1 MSLLSKADRSKVN
14 DPALLQR
21 AVGSYGLDVR
31 LSGDATRVAGL
42 RQQGCCR
49 ILMPRRPQGTPEA
62 VLVNVSGGIAAGD
75 RISGDIVCRAGS
87 CLTVTTQAAERI
99 YKAREQ
105 DAPARIEAR
114 CRVEAGAR
122 LDWLPLETIFFDRS
136 ATSRLLEVEMAGN
149 ATFLGY
155 EIRVFGRS
163 GSDETVEHI
172 RLRDRLRM
180 KRDGELLWVESLIAE
195 GPLANLLEQKAG
207 AAGRT
212 VMLTLWLVAQ
222 DAEAWLLPVRE
233 ALGTPENDVEAA
245 ASAWNGML
253 VVRALGTSSLV
264 VSRLSRR
271 LLSILR
277 DGRGDPVTWRT

>member
-1 MSLLSKADRSKVN
+1 M
-14 DPALLQR
+14 
-21 AVGSYGLDVR
+21 
-31 LSGDATRVAGL
+31 
-42 RQQGCCR
+42 
-49 ILMPRRPQGTPEA
+49 GTPEA

-75 RISGDIVCRAGS
+75 QITGEIVCRTGS

-136 ATSRLLEVEMAGN
+136 ATSRLLEIEMAGD
-149 ATFLGY
+149 AIFLGC
-155 EIRVFGRS
+155 ETRVFGRS

-172 RLRDRLRM
+172 RLRDRLRV
-180 KRDGELLWVESLIAE
+180 KRGDELLWVESLIAE
-195 GPLANLLEQKAG
+195 GPLARLLEQKAV
-207 AAGRT
+207 ASGRT
-212 VMLTLWLVAQ
+212 VMLTLWLVAP
-222 DAEAWLLPVRE
+222 DAETWLLPIRE
-233 ALGTPENDVEAA
+233 ALDTQEKDVEAA

-253 VVRALGTSSLV
+253 AVRALGTSSLAI
-264 VSRLSRR
+264 SRLSRR

-277 DGRGDPVTWRT
+277 EGRGDPVTWRT

>member
-1 MSLLSKADRSKVN
+1 MTPSGSLE
-14 DPALLQR
+14 R
-21 AVGSYGLDVR
+21 AVGAYGLEVR
-31 LSGDATRVAGL
+31 LSDQVTRVAGL

-75 RISGDIVCRAGS
+75 RITGEIICRAGS
-87 CLTVTTQAAERI
+87 HLTVTTQAAERI

-105 DAPARIEAR
+105 DTPALIEAR
-114 CRVEAGAR
+114 CRVDAGAR

-136 ATSRLLEVEMAGN
+136 ATSRLLEIEMAGD
-149 ATFLGY
+149 ATFLGC
-155 EIRVFGRS
+155 ETRVFGRS

-172 RLRDRLRM
+172 HLRDRLRV
-180 KRDGELLWVESLIAE
+180 KRDGDVLWVESLIAE
-195 GPLANLLEQKAG
+195 GPLASLLAKKAV

-212 VMLTLWLVAQ
+212 VMMTLWLVAP
-222 DAEAWLLPVRE
+222 DAETWLAPVRAVLTE
-233 ALGTPENDVEAA
+233 RDDVEAA

-253 VVRALGTSSLV
+253 VVRGLGASSLTM
-264 VSRLSRR
+264 SRLTRR

-277 DGRGDPVTWRT
+277 NGHGDPVTWRT

>member
-1 MSLLSKADRSKVN
+1 MSHPVLLE
-14 DPALLQR
+14 R
-21 AVGSYGLDVR
+21 AVGAYGLDVR

-42 RQQGCCR
+42 KQQGCCR
-49 ILMPRRPQGTPEA
+49 ILMPRRPLGTPEA

-75 RISGDIVCRAGS
+75 QITGEIVCRAGS

-136 ATSRLLEVEMAGN
+136 ATSRLLEIEMAGD
-149 ATFLGY
+149 AIFLGC
-155 EIRVFGRS
+155 ETRIFGRS

-172 RLRDRLRM
+172 RLRDRLRV
-180 KRDGELLWVESLIAE
+180 KRGDELLWVESLIAE
-195 GPLANLLEQKAG
+195 GPLARLLEQKAV
-207 AAGRT
+207 ASGRT
-212 VMLTLWLVAQ
+212 VMLTLWLVAL
-222 DAEAWLLPVRE
+222 DAETWLLPIRE
-233 ALGTPENDVEAA
+233 ALGTQNQEVEAA

-253 VVRALGTSSLV
+253 VVRALGTSSLAI
-264 VSRLSRR
+264 SRLSRR

-277 DGRGDPVTWRT
+277 EGRGDPVTWRT

>member
-1 MSLLSKADRSKVN
+1 MADQSEAT

-21 AVGSYGLDVR
+21 AVGAYGLEVR
-31 LSGDATRVAGL
+31 LSENATRISGL

-75 RISGDIVCRAGS
+75 RISGDIVCRTGS

-114 CRVEAGAR
+114 CTVESGAR

-136 ATSRLLEVEMAGN
+136 ATSRLLEIDMAGD
-149 ATFLGY
+149 AIVLGC
-155 EIRVFGRS
+155 ETRVFGRS

-172 RLRDRLRM
+172 RLRDRLRI
-180 KRDGELLWVESLIAE
+180 KRDDELLWVESLIAE
-195 GPLANLLEQKAG
+195 GPLARLLEQKAI

-212 VMLTLWLVAQ
+212 VMLTLWLVAP
-222 DAEAWLLPVRE
+222 DAEAWLALVRE
-233 ALGTPENDVEAA
+233 ALGTQENGVEAA

-253 VVRALGTSSLV
+253 VVRALGVSNLAI
-264 VSRLSRR
+264 SRLSRR

-277 DGRGDPVTWRT
+277 EGRGDPVTWRA

>member
-1 MSLLSKADRSKVN
+1 MNHPVLLE
-14 DPALLQR
+14 R
-21 AVGSYGLDVR
+21 AVGAYGLDVR
-31 LSGDATRVAGL
+31 LSGDVTRVAGL
-42 RQQGCCR
+42 KQQGCCR
-49 ILMPRRPQGTPEA
+49 ILMPRRPMGTPEA

-75 RISGDIVCRAGS
+75 QTTGEIVCRTGS

-136 ATSRLLEVEMAGN
+136 ATSRLLEVEMAGD
-149 ATFLGY
+149 ATFLGC
-155 EIRVFGRS
+155 ETRVFGRS

-172 RLRDRLRM
+172 RLRDRLRV
-180 KRDGELLWVESLIAE
+180 KRGDELLWVESLIAE
-195 GPLANLLEQKAG
+195 GPLAKLLEQKAV
-207 AAGRT
+207 ASGRT
-212 VMLTLWLVAQ
+212 VMLTLWLVAPNV
-222 DAEAWLLPVRE
+222 EAWLLPIRE
-233 ALGTPENDVEAA
+233 ALGTQEKDVEAA

-253 VVRALGTSSLV
+253 VVRALGASSLAI
-264 VSRLSRR
+264 SRLSRR

-277 DGRGDPVTWRT
+277 EGRGDPVTWRT